1 MDKINWEQEYYK
13 AVAKI
18 EHLEAKLIEANEEIL
33 ELNEDLADAKTPS
46 MKDIELIR
54 TNKALREA
62 IKFLIELL

>member
-18 EHLEAKLIEANEEIL
+18 VHLEAKLRNANDEID
-33 ELNEDLADAKTPS
+33 ELKEDLADAKTPS
-46 MKDIELIR
+46 MRDIELMR

-62 IKFLIELL
+62 IKALMEVL